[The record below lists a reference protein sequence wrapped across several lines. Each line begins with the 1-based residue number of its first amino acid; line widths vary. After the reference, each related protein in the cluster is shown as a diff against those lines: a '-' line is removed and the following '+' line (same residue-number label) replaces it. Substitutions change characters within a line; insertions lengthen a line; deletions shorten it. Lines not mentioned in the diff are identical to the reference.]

1 MFCSLRSLRTT
12 GSDLPGQTAVPF
24 IMRSNLP
31 PKILKGK
38 DRLSLCARG
47 LYRSDHNPRKNFGR
61 LHVVFFFFKTET
73 ETGTEHF
80 NNKNVANPCN
90 VQVFLFLFS
99 LLLLPEMWDLSDANK
114 NGALNQDGF
123 DLLLRLIAQCQS
135 GQVMPTLLAVCCFN
149 TSGTLFGVYYCCYLP
164 WYCFCHPY
172 FVGVTIF
179 PLGRGQWCI
188 SMLLLLVVPGTDL
201 LIR

>member
-1 MFCSLRSLRTT
+1 MHAVCVGVNTTQGRTLA
-12 GSDLPGQTAVPF
+12 DF
-24 IMRSNLP
+24 MW
-31 PKILKGK
+31 
-38 DRLSLCARG
+38 C
-47 LYRSDHNPRKNFGR
+47 
-61 LHVVFFFFKTET
+61 FFFSKQKQKQGQSISTTRTWRIRAMIE
-73 ETGTEHF
+73 
-80 NNKNVANPCN
+80 C
-90 VQVFLFLFS
+90 LIFLFS
-99 LLLLPEMWDLSDANK
+99 PLLLLLPEMWDLSDANK

-149 TSGTLFGVYYCCYLP
+149 TSGTLFGVYYCCYLS

>member
-1 MFCSLRSLRTT
+1 MHAVCVGMNTTQGRTLA
-12 GSDLPGQTAVPF
+12 D
-24 IMRSNLP
+24 
-31 PKILKGK
+31 
-38 DRLSLCARG
+38 
-47 LYRSDHNPRKNFGR
+47 GR
-61 LHVVFFFFKTET
+61 LHVVFFFISKKKQKQGQRQAFQQQERG
-73 ETGTEHF
+73 ES
-80 NNKNVANPCN
+80 
-90 VQVFLFLFS
+90 VQCLSVLIFLFS
-99 LLLLPEMWDLSDANK
+99 PLLLLLPEMWDLSDANK

-149 TSGTLFGVYYCCYLP
+149 TTLFGVYYCCYLP